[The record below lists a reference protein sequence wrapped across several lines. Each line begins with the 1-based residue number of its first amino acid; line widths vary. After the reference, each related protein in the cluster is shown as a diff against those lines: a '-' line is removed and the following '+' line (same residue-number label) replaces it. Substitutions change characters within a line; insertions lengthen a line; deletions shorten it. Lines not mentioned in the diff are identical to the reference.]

1 VYQEA
6 NDTKPKKK
14 HSERKPSSRS
24 AAHTPSAPL
33 IPEPPRERIYLPV
46 TATGQPVLIEAAEK
60 RLAILRA
67 EAEKKRLEEEAK
79 SKRKKAPEMRS
90 KSHRVLAAPFG
101 MPLPDSVGF
110 HNEVRRLPATR
121 RFSLTSDV
129 VTQYDLDGPFWIP
142 YLKARQ
148 EGGFTLQSMG
158 IQNGADGSLA
168 VVLPHQNTV
177 PEQDLPTST
186 DSGKLPAGPV
196 PVSDTPQSLTSL
208 SATPD
213 LPGDREL
220 GQISVLPTTTSPPST
235 VPPAEG
241 VAVIQAM
248 EIIEDSPPRNT
259 QTDEYPPSDIV
270 PDSQPASDVVPS
282 SWRTEEAVPSS
293 AG

>member
-1 VYQEA
+1 M
-6 NDTKPKKK
+6 
-14 HSERKPSSRS
+14 
-24 AAHTPSAPL
+24 
-33 IPEPPRERIYLPV
+33 

-60 RLAILRA
+60 RLAILQA

-101 MPLPDSVGF
+101 MPMPDSVGF

-158 IQNGADGSLA
+158 IQNGVDGSTAA
-168 VVLPHQNTV
+168 VVPHQEVKPEQKTTV
-177 PEQDLPTST
+177 PIAIGGPE
-186 DSGKLPAGPV
+186 LPAELV
-196 PVSDTPQSLTSL
+196 PNGDTPQSLTSL

-213 LPGDREL
+213 LPGDRAL
-220 GQISVLPTTTSPPST
+220 SQISVLPTTTSPPST
-235 VPPAEG
+235 VPPAEE
-241 VAVIQAM
+241 VAVVQAM
-248 EIIEDSPPRNT
+248 EVIEDSPPRNT

-282 SWRTEEAVPSS
+282 SWRTEDAVPSS